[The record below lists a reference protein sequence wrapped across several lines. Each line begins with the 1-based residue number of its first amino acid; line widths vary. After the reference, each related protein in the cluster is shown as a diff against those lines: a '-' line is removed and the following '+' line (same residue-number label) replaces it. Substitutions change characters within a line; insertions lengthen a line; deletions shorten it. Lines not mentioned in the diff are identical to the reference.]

1 MEEVVKAAA
10 VLVERAGP
18 DRLDAERGEAK
29 SDELLA
35 VDDARREAGES
46 ELNAANVRRM
56 SHIHTLAK
64 AEPEVA
70 SRLPDASPD
79 WAATRSP

>member
-46 ELNAANVRRM
+46 ELNAAIGDRRLDRG
-56 SHIHTLAK
+56 TG
-64 AEPEVA
+64 
-70 SRLPDASPD
+70 RDAC
-79 WAATRSP
+79 